1 MNSLLMELGFRVE
14 LDAVWLVNLIFL
26 YDFPIGTRL

>member
-14 LDAVWLVNLIFL
+14 LDAVWLVNIIFL
-26 YDFPIGTRL
+26 YDFPIGKRL